1 MGPPPPPFKLP
12 SCLLFSALNTSFYHH
27 YWLDRVISFHLV
39 VFVTFKIISKYS
51 HIKKACA
58 WANPTSCKQIRKWHL
73 YTFPTEKRL
82 ILKKRTPDVLLLE
95 LLTRLLT
102 VHHKT
107 RTRQRGKL
115 LTWRTW
121 GCVPPLSWPFLSS
134 FPFGS
139 PPPHP
144 SFYLLLLFFPPPGAW

>member
-1 MGPPPPPFKLP
+1 MGPPPPPFKLS

-27 YWLDRVISFHLV
+27 FWVDRVISFHLV

-51 HIKKACA
+51 HIKRHALEQT
-58 WANPTSCKQIRKWHL
+58 PHL
-73 YTFPTEKRL
+73 VNRLENDIYIHISYRKRL